1 MLTMTDDEFK
11 LTVASKDAF
20 DEAERARSL
29 WQPYNSAH
37 EGYGVIAEEFRE
49 LEQHVFAKQG
59 ERDLAA
65 MRKEAIQLAACALR
79 FATEVCNEQ
88 VGRR

>member
-1 MLTMTDDEFK
+1 MN
-11 LTVASKDAF
+11 AIIDAH
-20 DEAERARSL
+20 DEARRARTKYPTL
-29 WQPYNSAH
+29 HSAH
-37 EGYGVIAEEFRE
+37 EGYGILVEEFRE

-65 MRKEAIQLAACALR
+65 MRTEAIRVAATALR
-79 FATEVCNEQ
+79 IAAEVCNDQ